1 MSSSSPLLSDEG
13 VSRVRRKKDFSH
25 MDRVDG
31 RPVNILQG
39 LELHTAVFSP
49 EEQRAIVAAV
59 LDLQDRGRR
68 GLLRER
74 TYSEPRKWMRGKG
87 RATIQFGCCYNYA
100 VDRDGNPPGIVRES
114 AVDPL
119 PPLLAAMVR
128 RLVLWRVLPRACVPD
143 SCIVNIYDVDDCIP
157 PHVDSHDFLRPFC
170 TASFLADC
178 DILFGRSLKVLG
190 PGEFGG
196 AGSTAINLPAGS
208 VLVLNGNGADV
219 AKHCVPAVPAKR
231 ISITFRKMDAAKVP
245 FGFTP
250 HAMLQNLSAAAPPAV
265 LRPGMTST
273 STPPQPPQNTGAAEG
288 QSPGGVPFSLSTD
301 EFPSLGA
308 SSPAVRPAMTSTPL
322 YRPHNTGA
330 ADQETQSAA
339 ARAATPKPQQA
350 ATPHNKNR
358 VAPVTARQSAG
369 GVPFGLSTDE
379 FPALGALPASGR
391 RPGRR

>member
-1 MSSSSPLLSDEG
+1 MSSSPPPLSDEG
-13 VSRVRRKKDFSH
+13 MSRVRRKKDFCH

-31 RPVNILQG
+31 RGLNLLQG

-49 EEQRAIVAAV
+49 DEQRAIVAAV

-100 VDRDGNPPGIVRES
+100 TDRDGNPPGIVRDS

-143 SCIVNIYDVDDCIP
+143 SCIVNVYDVDDCIP

-170 TASFLADC
+170 TASFLAEC
-178 DILFGRSLKVLG
+178 DIVFGRDLRVLG

-196 AGSTAINLPAGS
+196 AGSTSIRLPAGS
-208 VLVLNGNGADV
+208 VLVLSGNGADV

-231 ISITFRKMDAAKVP
+231 ISITFRKMLPAKVP

-250 HAMLQNLSAAAPPAV
+250 DTLLKNLAPA
-265 LRPGMTST
+265 LRPAMTST
-273 STPPQPPQNTGAAEG
+273 PQNTEKQS
-288 QSPGGVPFSLSTD
+288 QSPGGVPFSLSTN

-308 SSPAVRPAMTSTPL
+308 SPPPALWPAMTSTP
-322 YRPHNTGA
+322 PHLPQNTRA
-330 ADQETQSAA
+330 AQEKIQSAA
-339 ARAATPKPQQA
+339 ARAATPKQQQA
-350 ATPHNKNR
+350 AAPQNKNQ
-358 VAPVTARQSAG
+358 AAAVTARQSPA
-369 GVPFGLSTDE
+369 GVPFSLSTDE
-379 FPALGALPASGR
+379 FPTLGASPASGR